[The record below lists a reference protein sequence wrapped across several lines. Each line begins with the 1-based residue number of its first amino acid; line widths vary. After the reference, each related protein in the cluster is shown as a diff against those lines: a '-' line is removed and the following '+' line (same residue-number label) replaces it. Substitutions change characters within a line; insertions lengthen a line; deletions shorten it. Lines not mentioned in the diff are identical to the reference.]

1 MANWLATPK
10 FGGDVLRG
18 HDKQIGVAPSAFQ
31 VVYRIFYFR
40 SEHGPKVLKTLL
52 IEIFKPETELS
63 KMPLIEIP
71 NSLLNRVLGVFFV
84 YFDATNLIQCPLG
97 FRFQDDETSLKAGN
111 LRRPKSPLF
120 LNLGGVFFQFG

>member
-1 MANWLATPK
+1 MLN
-10 FGGDVLRG
+10 
-18 HDKQIGVAPSAFQ
+18 
-31 VVYRIFYFR
+31 
-40 SEHGPKVLKTLL
+40 TLL
-52 IEIFKPETELS
+52 IDILKPETELS

-71 NSLLNRVLGVFFV
+71 NSLLNRVLGVFFVFFLV

-120 LNLGGVFFQFG
+120 LNLGCVFFQFG